1 MDKFKSK
8 VIKLAISGVAI
19 FSIGIFV
26 GYQLNYG
33 MLSSI
38 QGYLFNA
45 VGEASSSNASNSNAS
60 NSNASN
66 SNASNSNA
74 SNSNAS
80 NANASSSNASKT
92 DNIIY
97 LQKFALGSTS
107 ARQGDKVNVTIVTS
121 GACNS
126 AASIVFRNAS
136 GTTFTA
142 QVQDITGN
150 PYIVVPNSAVAT
162 TYSVSDVLLIGRNSN
177 NTTFTKQYST
187 SGANAYAF
195 NSSLTVTAKDAN
207 SNRNSNS
214 GTQSSA
220 KVTLNSISLNSTS
233 AKISGKVYLNIQSS
247 EKLSSLKLVFTSTDG
262 KTFTVYA
269 KDLASRKPYIEIPS
283 STIGG
288 TYSLTSAIIS
298 TSKSSTAYSKDGGN
312 DTEKFDFNSTLEI
325 IDGTETT
332 FIYNNEDV
340 NSDVLTKLYNA
351 PSGSEITINGDSNT
365 LINEELFNVIKGK
378 NKKLIINYK
387 DNQIVFNGRDIDD
400 SKTIDISMT
409 IDSVSS
415 NENISK
421 LVSNGVVVNFP
432 DNGNLPGKALIRIK
446 ATDEV
451 NQILNDN
458 VFVYVYNESTNDF
471 CAVDTSVKKSYDEY
485 YEFTITHNSDYLIV
499 NEKLDSKLVVSQS
512 SDNIVNFQK
521 GNGTLLMLIAIGV
534 AIIIA
539 VVIVII
545 VLKKKKN
552 TSVVNMKNDNDINN
566 NNF

>member
-1 MDKFKSK
+1 M
-8 VIKLAISGVAI
+8 
-19 FSIGIFV
+19 
-26 GYQLNYG
+26 
-33 MLSSI
+33 
-38 QGYLFNA
+38 
-45 VGEASSSNASNSNAS
+45 
-60 NSNASN
+60 
-66 SNASNSNA
+66 
-74 SNSNAS
+74 
-80 NANASSSNASKT
+80 
-92 DNIIY
+92 
-97 LQKFALGSTS
+97 
-107 ARQGDKVNVTIVTS
+107 TIVTS

-312 DTEKFDFNSTLEI
+312 DTEKFEW
-325 IDGTETT
+325 
-332 FIYNNEDV
+332 Y
-340 NSDVLTKLYNA
+340 
-351 PSGSEITINGDSNT
+351 
-365 LINEELFNVIKGK
+365 
-378 NKKLIINYK
+378 
-387 DNQIVFNGRDIDD
+387 
-400 SKTIDISMT
+400 
-409 IDSVSS
+409 
-415 NENISK
+415 
-421 LVSNGVVVNFP
+421 
-432 DNGNLPGKALIRIK
+432 
-446 ATDEV
+446 
-451 NQILNDN
+451 
-458 VFVYVYNESTNDF
+458 
-471 CAVDTSVKKSYDEY
+471 KKSWP
-485 YEFTITHNSDYLIV
+485 
-499 NEKLDSKLVVSQS
+499 
-512 SDNIVNFQK
+512 
-521 GNGTLLMLIAIGV
+521 
-534 AIIIA
+534 
-539 VVIVII
+539 
-545 VLKKKKN
+545 
-552 TSVVNMKNDNDINN
+552 
-566 NNF
+566 